1 MTLQQIRYFLV
12 LAEELHFWKT
22 AEKVYVSQSS
32 LSRQIQSLEEELG
45 VTLFERDKRNVKLT
59 DAGVFLKKKWEDLL
73 DEFDRT
79 LQHAKKIEEGSSGLI
94 SIAYPGSISYN
105 YLPELLRIFS
115 EEKPDLKVELMEPTD
130 ITLENLLTSY
140 QIDVAFS
147 RNTVLNSSICSER
160 LYAEPVCLVVPK
172 NHWLTAEDFVD
183 LRDVKDEKF
192 ILSGLHHTT
201 YFSSLLRS
209 IFNTYGFEPQ
219 AHIESDFGSMIL
231 NLISRELGISIL
243 PYSFQFSLNSHVR
256 FITLPEK
263 TELFI
268 NWRKNDDRK
277 IVKNV
282 IEYATNL
289 GKRYN
294 QQFI

>member
-1 MTLQQIRYFLV
+1 MTLQQIRYFLA

-59 DAGVFLKKKWEDLL
+59 DAGTFLKNKWTDLI
-73 DEFDRT
+73 DEFERT

-115 EEKPDLKVELMEPTD
+115 EEKPDLKVELLEPTD

-147 RNTVLNSSICSER
+147 RNEVLNTSILSER

-172 NHWLTAEDFVD
+172 NHWLTTESFVD
-183 LRDVKDEKF
+183 LRDAKDEKF
-192 ILSGLHHTT
+192 ILSGLHHNT

-219 AHIESDFGSMIL
+219 THIESDFGSMIL
-231 NLISRELGISIL
+231 NLISRNLGVSIL
-243 PYSFQFSLNSHVR
+243 PYSFQFSLNSGVR

-268 NWRKNDDRK
+268 NWRKNDDRN

-282 IEYATNL
+282 IKYATNL
-289 GKRYN
+289 GKRYHKR
-294 QQFI
+294 FI

>member
-1 MTLQQIRYFLV
+1 MTFQQIRYFLT

-22 AEKVYVSQSS
+22 AEKVYTSQSS

-59 DAGVFLKKKWEDLL
+59 EAGVFLKKKWDVLL

-79 LQHAKKIEEGSSGLI
+79 HQHAKKIDEGSSGLV

-105 YLPELLRIFS
+105 YLPELLKIFS
-115 EEKPDLKVELMEPTD
+115 EEKPDLKIELMEPTD
-130 ITLENLLTSY
+130 ITLEKLLSSY

-147 RNTVLNSSICSER
+147 RNKVLNTSILSER

-172 NHWLTAEDFVD
+172 DHWVTEDSFVD

-201 YFSSLLRS
+201 YFSSLLRN

-219 AHIESDFGSMIL
+219 THIESDFGSMIL
-231 NLISRELGISIL
+231 NLIGRGLGISIL
-243 PYSFQFSLNSHVR
+243 PYSYQFSLNTNLR
-256 FITLPEK
+256 FITLPEN
-263 TELFI
+263 TELYI
-268 NWRKNDDRK
+268 NWRKNDNRK
-277 IVKNV
+277 IIKNV
-282 IEYATNL
+282 IEYAVTL
-289 GKRYN
+289 GKSYN
-294 QQFI
+294 RKFI